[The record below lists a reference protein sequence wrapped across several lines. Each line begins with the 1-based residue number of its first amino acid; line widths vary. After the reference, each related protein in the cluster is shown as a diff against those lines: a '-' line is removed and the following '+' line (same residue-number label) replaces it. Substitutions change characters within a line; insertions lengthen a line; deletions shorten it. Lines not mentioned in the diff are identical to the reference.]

1 MPSPPASV
9 LVCWGWPGPS
19 AGGFQLLWEQSVT
32 ERPLV
37 VVFTTA
43 VASQKGPL
51 GSAEKLRPDGC
62 PSGPLDQ
69 PQCRGW
75 PRGQERGWRDFSQA
89 GQNPVASIQ
98 LEKQKHPCV
107 TPECVT
113 QPMQGRPRIS
123 STPSATDCDSRAPCP
138 HWIKLLRAGAPSS
151 GQ

>member
-37 VVFTTA
+37 VAFTTA
-43 VASQKGPL
+43 AASQKGPL

-113 QPMQGRPRIS
+113 QPHAGQASCFIHSLCHRLRFQGTVS
-123 STPSATDCDSRAPCP
+123 SPDKAAPGRCP
-138 HWIKLLRAGAPSS
+138 LIR
-151 GQ
+151 